1 MAKYKMYGILKQPR
15 FDGETVF
22 LLSDD
27 VKRDADNAKMNI
39 QEYVYETEKLNPQF
53 KEVYYI

>member
-1 MAKYKMYGILKQPR
+1 MYKMYGILKAPR

-22 LLSDD
+22 LLSND
-27 VKRDADNAKMNI
+27 VRRDANNAKMNI
-39 QEYVYETEKLNPQF
+39 QEYVYETQKANPQF

>member
-1 MAKYKMYGILKQPR
+1 MYGILKAPR

-22 LLSDD
+22 LLSND
-27 VKRDADNAKMNI
+27 VRRDANNAKMNI
-39 QEYVYETEKLNPQF
+39 QEYVYETQKANPQF